1 MGRFGKEKVSEIDL
15 SIYSLDEAEDLIIR
29 MAKLIEEGYSIITA
43 SDLKYNCATGN
54 FIQNEPIFTIRLTK
68 NIF

>member
-15 SIYSLDEAEDLIIR
+15 SIYSFDETEDLIVR

-43 SDLKYNCATGN
+43 SDLRYNCTTGN

-68 NIF
+68 NII